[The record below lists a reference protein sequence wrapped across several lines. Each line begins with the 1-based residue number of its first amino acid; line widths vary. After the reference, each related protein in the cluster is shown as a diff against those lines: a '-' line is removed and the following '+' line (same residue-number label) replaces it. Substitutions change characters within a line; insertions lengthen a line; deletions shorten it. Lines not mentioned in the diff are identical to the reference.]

1 MAERAVFALVAE
13 FNDAETLL
21 DAVRR
26 AREAGYTRFEAFS
39 PFPIEGL
46 KEALGF
52 SEPWVP
58 LATLLGG
65 IAGAAIGFLMQVY
78 TSLDYPID
86 IEGRPTVAPQAFMLI
101 TFELMVLFAVTACIV
116 AMLLLNRLP
125 KLSHPV
131 FELERFGLASLD
143 RFFLVIDAADEK
155 FDRAKSRALLKRL
168 GAVSVEAMPA
178 PDIEVRAEP

>member
-1 MAERAVFALVAE
+1 MAERAVFSLVAE

-101 TFELMVLFAVTACIV
+101 TFELMVLGAVLTGVIV
-116 AMLLLNRLP
+116 MLLRCGLP
-125 KLSHPV
+125 RLSHPLFDV
-131 FELERFGLASLD
+131 PTFHLASLN
-143 RFFLVIDAADEK
+143 RFFLVIETADPR
-155 FDRAKSRALLKRL
+155 FTGGTRRFLKGL
-168 GAVSVEAMPA
+168 GAVRVDAAPA
-178 PDIEVRAEP
+178 PEGAA

>member
-65 IAGAAIGFLMQVY
+65 IAGAAIGFLTQVY

-101 TFELMVLFAVTACIV
+101 TFELMVLGAVLTGVIV
-116 AMLLLNRLP
+116 MLLRCGLP
-125 KLSHPV
+125 RLSHPLFDV
-131 FELERFGLASLD
+131 PTFHLASLN
-143 RFFLVIDAADEK
+143 RFFLVIETADPR
-155 FDRAKSRALLKRL
+155 FTGGTRRFLKGL
-168 GAVSVEAMPA
+168 GAVRVDAAPA
-178 PDIEVRAEP
+178 PEGAA

>member
-101 TFELMVLFAVTACIV
+101 TFELMVLGAVLTGVIV
-116 AMLLLNRLP
+116 MLLRCGLP
-125 KLSHPV
+125 RLSHPLFDV
-131 FELERFGLASLD
+131 PTFHLASLN
-143 RFFLVIDAADEK
+143 RFFLVIETADPR
-155 FDRAKSRALLKRL
+155 FTGGTRRFLKGL
-168 GAVSVEAMPA
+168 GAVRVDAAPA
-178 PDIEVRAEP
+178 PEGAA